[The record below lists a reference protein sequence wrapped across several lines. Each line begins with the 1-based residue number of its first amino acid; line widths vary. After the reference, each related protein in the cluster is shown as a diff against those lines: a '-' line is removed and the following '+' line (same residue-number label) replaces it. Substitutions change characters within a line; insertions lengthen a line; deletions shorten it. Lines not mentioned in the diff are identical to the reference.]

1 MSAEDIDNYKM
12 IRKNLD
18 KLKALV
24 EEAELWVQKSPLTR
38 EQQKQGASGPRVSD
52 GCEGVRCVSGEGGK

>member
-1 MSAEDIDNYKM
+1 VSPEDIENYKM

-24 EEAELWVQKSPLTR
+24 EEAELWVQKSPLSP
-38 EQQKQGASGPRVSD
+38 EQQRKPK
-52 GCEGVRCVSGEGGK
+52 VRMGLIPCWDP

>member
-18 KLKALV
+18 KLKVLV
-24 EEAELWVQKSPLTR
+24 EEAELWVQKTPLP
-38 EQQKQGASGPRVSD
+38 EQPIQRKVAISGTNVD
-52 GCEGVRCVSGEGGK
+52 IIM